1 MADKSTGP
9 GRPKVYQN
17 GRKEF
22 KLCLPLETFLTVE
35 RIALAKK
42 LDISAQ
48 IVRYIES
55 GLRKRRRPEAE
66 KGKAA

>member
-1 MADKSTGP
+1 MADKSIGP
-9 GRPKVYQN
+9 GRPRVYQN

-22 KLCLPLETFLTVE
+22 KLCLPLETFLAVE
-35 RIALAKK
+35 RLAVARG
-42 LDISAQ
+42 LDVSAQ
-48 IVRYIES
+48 IVRYIDS